1 MISSHRP
8 VDSEPSA
15 NSPSGEPD
23 ASANSERKTITPE
36 GKQAFSFAFNET
48 GLNEDTQRY
57 LQDVVK
63 LLRDNPH
70 LRVRVVGHTDNIGTA
85 AANRVVS
92 IRRAETVRDFLVA
105 QGVAAERI
113 QAVGRGD
120 TEPLVPNERAASRAK
135 NRRIELELY
144 TQ

>member
-1 MISSHRP
+1 MIPSSRP
-8 VDSEPSA
+8 S
-15 NSPSGEPD
+15 SPPGEPD
-23 ASANSERKTITPE
+23 DQPDTLVNSQRKTVTSE

-70 LRVRVVGHTDNIGTA
+70 LRVRVVGHTDNVGTA
-85 AANRVVS
+85 AANQVVS
-92 IRRAETVRDFLVA
+92 TRRAETVRDFLVA

-144 TQ
+144 TR